1 MNHSPEFTQYLS
13 TLPEERQLAMGRL
26 IETIRANIPRGF
38 EEAISYGMPGWVVP
52 HTHYA
57 AGYHVDPTLPLPFVS
72 LGSQKNH
79 IGLYHMGIYAS
90 PRLKDWFVQ
99 AYKTHSKTR
108 LDIGKSCIR
117 FKNVNNIPDDLVG
130 QLCSRVT
137 VEDWVELYESG
148 IKPA

>member
-1 MNHSPEFTQYLS
+1 
-13 TLPEERQLAMGRL
+13 
-26 IETIRANIPRGF
+26 
-38 EEAISYGMPGWVVP
+38 
-52 HTHYA
+52 
-57 AGYHVDPTLPLPFVS
+57 
-72 LGSQKNH
+72 
-79 IGLYHMGIYAS
+79 MGIYAS

>member
-72 LGSQKNH
+72 LGYRKTTLAYTTWASTPARGSWT
-79 IGLYHMGIYAS
+79 GLCRLTRSTARPDLTWGKAAS
-90 PRLKDWFVQ
+90 V
-99 AYKTHSKTR
+99 
-108 LDIGKSCIR
+108 
-117 FKNVNNIPDDLVG
+117 
-130 QLCSRVT
+130 SRMSTTFPMTWWDNSVP
-137 VEDWVELYESG
+137 ESPLRTG
-148 IKPA
+148 LNFMNPA